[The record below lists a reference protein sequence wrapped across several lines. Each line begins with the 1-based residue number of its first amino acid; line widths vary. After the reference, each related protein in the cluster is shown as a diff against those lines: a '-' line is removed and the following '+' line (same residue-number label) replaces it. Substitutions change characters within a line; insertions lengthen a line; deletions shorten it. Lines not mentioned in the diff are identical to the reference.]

1 MAIRKINESVYSV
14 GAIDWDRLLFD
25 ELIPLPDGTSYNS
38 YLIWGSQATALV
50 DTVDPDK
57 AEELFSNLDRLGVDK
72 LDYLIALHAE
82 QDHSGSIP
90 QVLAKYPMTRVVT
103 NPKCRDF
110 LMDLLHIAPERFM
123 VVNEGET
130 LSLGDKTLHFT
141 MTPWVHWPETMCAW
155 LEEDQILFSCDF
167 FGSHLAQSS
176 LFMTDKAKTY
186 ESAKRYFAEIMMP
199 FKPSIRSNLKKLEKF
214 PVRIIAPSHGV
225 VHQDPEFI
233 LSAYRDWVSDRVS
246 DKIVILYVSMHHS
259 TRKMVEHLSEALIEK
274 GLDLRLFNLTHADT
288 GEITKELVDAAT
300 LVLASPTV
308 LVGPHP
314 SVVYAAYL
322 VNAIRPK
329 IRHLAVIGSYGWGGK
344 MLESI
349 QGLITSIKPEL
360 LPPVI
365 VKGLPGAEVFQQLDQ
380 LADAIEERHKRLGN
394 SD

>member
-380 LADAIEERHKRLGN
+380 LADAIEERHKRLGT